1 VSRGKEI
8 DRRKRAAMS
17 ALRRPEVVVPFN
29 GRGRTQRSV
38 DEQSGTKAGGAE
50 GRDPAPTKRLSAGES
65 LLMVAAAL
73 RVIIPYVLIIVLAV
87 FGAWGVWRLL
97 F

>member
-1 VSRGKEI
+1 
-8 DRRKRAAMS
+8 MS

-29 GRGRTQRSV
+29 GRGRAERSA
-38 DEQSGTKAGGAE
+38 DEQSGAKAGSAE
-50 GRDPAPTKRLSAGES
+50 GRPPAPTKRLSVGES

-73 RVIIPYVLIIVLAV
+73 RVIIPYVLVIVLAV
-87 FGAWGVWRLL
+87 LGAWGAWRLL